1 MITTTENVL
10 DIYHVPCS
18 NVQGAG
24 FINYSAAGHRGLIH
38 VIYLNRGNG
47 GWKKATTQTSRQS
60 RQLQRTK
67 LLTVSFSACRI
78 LMRRRCHGKHQQLS
92 RQEKT
97 LLFCRPP
104 WKPPHTHTR
113 ARHAW
118 RLTSDY
124 SVWENRKAKR
134 GDEDSGAH
142 LELLVSLSSP
152 VERLDVAA
160 VNHQSFV
167 TVSDG
172 VSVLLHWQVTQRP
185 VNTHTHTHTIKHQSF
200 WKGFPLH

>member
-1 MITTTENVL
+1 MKQVESGWKHISSSWLFFSLFL
-10 DIYHVPCS
+10 DIFH
-18 NVQGAG
+18 
-24 FINYSAAGHRGLIH
+24 
-38 VIYLNRGNG
+38 
-47 GWKKATTQTSRQS
+47 TTQTSRQS

-124 SVWENRKAKR
+124 SVWENRKGKR

-160 VNHQSFV
+160 VNHQSFI

-185 VNTHTHTHTIKHQSF
+185 VNTHTHTHTQSNIRASE
-200 WKGFPLH
+200 KGFLYIKLHIVGSSSVYLSSQKK